1 LGTELSPTSKPTS
14 PITPLDLTEREYLI
28 ELARRLDIH
37 ARENCVGVEATREV
51 GYAAT
56 VLRRIAKSMKGQTD
70 DSRPEN

>member
-1 LGTELSPTSKPTS
+1 MGPELSPTSKPS
-14 PITPLDLTEREYLI
+14 APIAPLDLTEKEYLI

-37 ARENCVGVEATREV
+37 ARENCIGVKATREV

-56 VLRRIAKSMKGQTD
+56 VLRRIAESMKGQTD